1 MQESSCFFI
10 LECLYRVETNFSISE
25 LNKFIVLYRR
35 KDINDML
42 SSMEVVCR

>member
-1 MQESSCFFI
+1 MQESSCFFFW
-10 LECLYRVETNFSISE
+10 ECLNRVETNFSITE

-42 SSMEVVCR
+42 SSIEVVCR